1 MAYSN
6 NGGAS
11 WSAPINVDIT
21 ADDQFYPSIAT
32 DSSTQTISIAYLNN
46 HIDPLFQHRY
56 LINLAQIPPNPLN
69 PAGPFPSIAITST
82 PDDPSSDSGGLR
94 IMELGDTIGLSVR
107 GTGVAGASRIYAG
120 YTYHLRPGTY
130 NGTSGPQGDDY
141 LTRLTY

>member
-56 LINLAQIPPNPLN
+56 LINLAQI
-69 PAGPFPSIAITST
+69 
-82 PDDPSSDSGGLR
+82 R
-94 IMELGDTIGLSVR
+94 R
-107 GTGVAGASRIYAG
+107 
-120 YTYHLRPGTY
+120 
-130 NGTSGPQGDDY
+130 
-141 LTRLTY
+141 TR